1 MTWKPALE
9 YLEDRTVP
17 STVSSIQSN
26 FNGTAIPDGRTVWFN
41 AVLKVSGVG
50 ADPVTIRLTN
60 STISSSAFNLVV
72 PDAEITFSASTT
84 QATTTFNDAT
94 NTWVTNVPSG
104 LGGNTFLTGVAFQ
117 PPGGLPGGI
126 KPIVWQASFST
137 DTPGVSLQWKWA
149 TAVYTQFSTDYN
161 ALGVKPVDSNNASQ
175 YLNSHHA
182 GTPEH
187 FTNFV
192 VGGARGGGGSNFTGS
207 YSGTKSVTPEVEEPP
222 PPATASVSG
231 LVFFD
236 ADGDGERDVDE
247 PGIAGVL
254 ITLTNTDGVTPDVT
268 VLTGL
273 DGTYSFTGLA
283 AGNYTIAES
292 QPAGYDDGADFL
304 GTVNGVPVGTD
315 VGDAFIDVILASGD
329 SGINYNFSEVT
340 QSGGGGA

>member
-1 MTWKPALE
+1 MLDSRFSPSYCWWINTPVLKVIHGLAISYLVAVSGFQPAARATILAAPFRRSWKTAQVPATL
-9 YLEDRTVP
+9 
-17 STVSSIQSN
+17 STIQSN

-137 DTPGVSLQWKWA
+137 DTPGVSVQWKWA

-161 ALGVKPVDSNNASQ
+161 ALGVKPVDSNSASQ

-182 GTPEH
+182 GTPE
-187 FTNFV
+187 
-192 VGGARGGGGSNFTGS
+192 NFTDFVTG
-207 YSGTKSVTPEVEEPP
+207 GTGAAAGPTSPVRIPP
-222 PPATASVSG
+222 PSRSLPKSKSRPRRRPPAC
-231 LVFFD
+231 
-236 ADGDGERDVDE
+236 
-247 PGIAGVL
+247 
-254 ITLTNTDGVTPDVT
+254 
-268 VLTGL
+268 
-273 DGTYSFTGLA
+273 
-283 AGNYTIAES
+283 
-292 QPAGYDDGADFL
+292 
-304 GTVNGVPVGTD
+304 
-315 VGDAFIDVILASGD
+315 LAS
-329 SGINYNFSEVT
+329 SSSTPTAMAFAMSMSQASPMFS
-340 QSGGGGA
+340 SR